1 MRIGVS
7 IPYRRLRFQPT
18 VMARDL
24 ATSVEVLSAAIHGV
38 HTNRLDGSEA
48 ERLVGVRG
56 WVSRETVS
64 KITEQVLEEMDRLDE
79 LGRWMRGRLVNVV
92 NVSSIFEGG
101 VCELVE

>member
-1 MRIGVS
+1 
-7 IPYRRLRFQPT
+7 
-18 VMARDL
+18 MARDL
-24 ATSVEVLSAAIHGV
+24 AASVEVLSAAIHGV

>member
-1 MRIGVS
+1 
-7 IPYRRLRFQPT
+7 
-18 VMARDL
+18 MARDL
-24 ATSVEVLSAAIHGV
+24 ATSVEVLSAAIHAV

-48 ERLVGVRG
+48 ERLVGIRG
-56 WVSRETVS
+56 WVSPETVS
-64 KITEQVLEEMDRLDE
+64 KLTEQVLEEMDRLDE